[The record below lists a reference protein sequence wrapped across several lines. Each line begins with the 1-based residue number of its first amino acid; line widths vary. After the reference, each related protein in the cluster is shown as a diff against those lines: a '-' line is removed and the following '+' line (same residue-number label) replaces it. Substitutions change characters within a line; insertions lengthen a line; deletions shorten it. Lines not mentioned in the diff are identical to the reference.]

1 MFHVEEKG
9 CEGERF
15 VVGVRQLS
23 LLRLASQL
31 GHLERFLRLCSGD
44 TGTRY
49 RALSFNKLTRKH
61 K

>member
-44 TGTRY
+44 TGT
-49 RALSFNKLTRKH
+49 LLTISVDAQYFKA